1 MERDESHCKR
11 DAEKPRLTVHSD
23 DNEEYYRH
31 EHSPEKEDENHE
43 DEVSR

>member
-1 MERDESHCKR
+1 MGRNESHCKW

-31 EHSPEKEDENHE
+31 EHSFDKEDEN
-43 DEVSR
+43 RKAK